1 MPEHPEQQPRERP
14 EELAEEPEE
23 PPEEGG
29 GRFQHVAAAR
39 RESLERLR
47 AEGIEPFALG
57 FDKDADAAEVVAEFG
72 DIEPG
77 AETGARRSLA
87 GRVVLLRRHGRV
99 AFVVI
104 RDRSGDLQLFLSED
118 TLPAEGWA
126 LLDEV
131 NLGDIVG
138 AAGQVV
144 RTRRGELSLKADRL
158 VMLTKSLRPPPEKW
172 KGVQDPELK
181 VRQRYVQLF
190 ADPEYRSVVDARAR
204 VLHAFREEL
213 EGRGFVE
220 VETPVLHPTAGGAIA
235 RPFVTHHR
243 ALDVDLYLRIA
254 LELYLKRLLVGGL
267 ERVYEIGRNFRNEGI
282 DRDHNPEFTMLEAY
296 QAYGDYHR
304 MMELGQ
310 ALVTRA
316 ARAVRGTLRFDYLGR
331 ELDLGGD
338 WRRITVLGAVS
349 EATGEEVRL
358 DDREGLAGLAARHG
372 ITPEPSWGPGKLVYE
387 LFEKLVERTLWQ
399 PTFVMDFPREVS
411 PLARPHRENP
421 ELTEHVDL
429 IITGTEIIPAYSEMT
444 DPIEQRRSFD
454 IQARARQEG
463 EEETHPMDEDFLTA
477 LEYGMP
483 PAGGLGLGVDRLLM
497 ILTDQPSIRDVILFP
512 HVRPE
517 EPS

>member
-1 MPEHPEQQPRERP
+1 MPEPRGP
-14 EELAEEPEE
+14 EPEE
-23 PPEEGG
+23 STT
-29 GRFQHVAAAR
+29 GRLQQVQAAR
-39 RESLERLR
+39 LETLERLR
-47 AEGIEPFALG
+47 RSGIEPFALG
-57 FDKDADAAEVVAEFG
+57 FDKDTDVADVIAEHG
-72 DIEPG
+72 HIEPG
-77 AETGARRSLA
+77 AETGERRSLA
-87 GRVVLLRRHGRV
+87 GRVVLVRRHGKL

-118 TLPAEGWA
+118 TLDPGGWA
-126 LLDEV
+126 LLDEI

-138 AAGQVV
+138 ATGEVV
-144 RTRRGELSLKADRL
+144 KTRKGELSLKADRL

-172 KGVQDPELK
+172 KGIQDPELK
-181 VRQRYVQLF
+181 IRQRYVQLF
-190 ADPEYRSVVDARAR
+190 ADPEYRTVVDARAK

-213 EGRGFVE
+213 DERGFVE

-243 ALDVDLYLRIA
+243 TLDTDLYLRIA
-254 LELYLKRLLVGGL
+254 LELYLKRVLVGGL

-282 DRDHNPEFTMLEAY
+282 DREHNPEFTMLEAY
-296 QAYGDYHR
+296 QAYGDYHT

-316 ARAVRGTLRFDYLGR
+316 ALAVRGTLRFDYLGR
-331 ELDLGGD
+331 ELDLGGE
-338 WRRITVLGAVS
+338 WRRVTVLGAVS
-349 EATGEEVRL
+349 EAVGKDVRL
-358 DDREGLAGLAARHG
+358 DDPGVLADLARSHG
-372 ITPEPSWGPGKLVYE
+372 IDADPPWGPGKLVLA

-411 PLARPHRENP
+411 PLARPHRDNP
-421 ELTEHVDL
+421 QLTEHADL
-429 IITGTEIIPAYSEMT
+429 VITGTEIIPAYSEMT
-444 DPIEQRRSFD
+444 DPIEQRRSFE

-497 ILTDQPSIRDVILFP
+497 ILTDQASIRDVILFP